1 MATEKKVIALKV
13 TVDTSDVESNVERT
27 TASVE
32 ELGNTTKKTSGEM
45 KQGFKAAEQGTKG
58 LGSSIGGLIKSLGII
73 GVAMA
78 VFSFLKDILMKNQKV
93 MDALSTAT
101 IAFEIIINRLFDLF
115 PDVEKSMTSA
125 FENPREAVIAL
136 WEFIK
141 DNLLNR
147 LEGAVLLFQA
157 AGETIEAAFNLDW
170 EAAKKGALDFG
181 SALIQATSG
190 FDREQQ
196 EAFIDG
202 VVEFANEVA
211 TATVAAVKQADAL
224 TKLRNEVALLEASQ
238 QKIQLGFQ
246 REAELQRQARDDI
259 RLTIAERIAAN
270 DKLGEILKDQIKVE
284 EERVN
289 KTLLL
294 RQLELNQLGENTER
308 LAAVAVAEG
317 AVAELRERIVSQESE
332 QLTNQ
337 AALQKELFDIQQE
350 LRVATLDAR
359 KKELEELDI
368 YYEALIEKARLASQ
382 SSVEIEAAKIKAV
395 ADLNAKFISDDL
407 SKEAAATKARV
418 DMQKK
423 EKDARLAAAS
433 GMIAGLGGLVEAL
446 GNQSK
451 ASVAIQKTLAIAQI
465 AIDTAR
471 SISAGIAGATT
482 SATATG
488 PGAFV
493 ATPVFIATTIA
504 TILGAVGSAVGILN
518 SVPGGGGASVPSIS
532 VPTASAAPSF
542 NPVTTNTTEFGNT
555 QSAELAP
562 IQAFVVET
570 QLTGTQNDINQ
581 IEGQATF
588 GGG

>member
-395 ADLNAKFISDDL
+395 AELKDKFLKEDQAKQKAANDAILKEEKRIADAKVALAKNVGSVL
-407 SKEAAATKARV
+407 GSIQSLVNQQSKEGVIAAKA
-418 DMQKK
+418 
-423 EKDARLAAAS
+423 LA
-433 GMIAGLGGLVEAL
+433 V
-446 GNQSK
+446 
-451 ASVAIQKTLAIAQI
+451 AQI
-465 AIDTAR
+465 AIDTAVAITGAIAQAQ
-471 SISAGIAGATT
+471 SVPYPGNLVAIATGVAAVVAGIASAVTT
-482 SATATG
+482 LNTANI
-488 PGAFV
+488 PG
-493 ATPVFIATTIA
+493 
-504 TILGAVGSAVGILN
+504 GSASAPPNASAAIA
-518 SVPGGGGASVPSIS
+518 GA
-532 VPTASAAPSF
+532 AAAPSF
-542 NPVTTNTTEFGNT
+542 NPVTTNTTELGGT
-555 QSAELAP
+555 EQAELAP

-570 QLTGTQNDINQ
+570 QITGSQENVNQ